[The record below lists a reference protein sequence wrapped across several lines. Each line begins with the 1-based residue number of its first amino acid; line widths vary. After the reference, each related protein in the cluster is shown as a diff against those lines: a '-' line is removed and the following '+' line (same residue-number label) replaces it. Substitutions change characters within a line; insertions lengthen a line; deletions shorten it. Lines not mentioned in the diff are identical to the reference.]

1 MKELLQFY
9 NAFTLMR
16 KRRHPMS
23 QNSMMLNAIRIQDIP
38 EITDS
43 EIIVKVQSSLIARR
57 HNSEDN
63 TDSYYSCEDPK
74 FSEVIKENVKNFLE
88 KQGIPLSMEN
98 FSVTPVK
105 AKKIVAQ
112 VWRRPTDATIGILKL
127 TGTPEL
133 LNLLYASGVGS
144 RRSEGHGLLNI
155 IW

>member
-1 MKELLQFY
+1 
-9 NAFTLMR
+9 
-16 KRRHPMS
+16 
-23 QNSMMLNAIRIQDIP
+23 
-38 EITDS
+38 
-43 EIIVKVQSSLIARR
+43 
-57 HNSEDN
+57 
-63 TDSYYSCEDPK
+63 
-74 FSEVIKENVKNFLE
+74 
-88 KQGIPLSMEN
+88 MEN